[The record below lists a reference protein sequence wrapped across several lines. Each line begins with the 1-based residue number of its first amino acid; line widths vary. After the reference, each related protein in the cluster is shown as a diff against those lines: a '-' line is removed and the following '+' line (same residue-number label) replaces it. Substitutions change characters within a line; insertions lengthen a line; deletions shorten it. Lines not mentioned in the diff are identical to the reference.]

1 MDECITDYGHLAAL
15 VDLVGVVLR
24 AEGIVALA
32 VGMDAVEN
40 RVVRI
45 PHVILQLH
53 CTVHQSFVS
62 LRDAGC
68 GAEESVGEQFGHLAV
83 TEIGRGEAID
93 GIGSLAL
100 AVGGEGGVEE
110 VDVRDAVLL
119 GHALH
124 GGDVEF
130 EVGVLLLAVREVAGG
145 GEVFESNRR
154 DEYEARG
161 GLAVVGPGERMRDER
176 IDFGFVVGGA
186 ARAVEGFVITEECD
200 DGVGLQMEEPLVGR
214 GEESFAVMLGVFGME
229 LVGAREGPLA
239 GAGGVRAEGRG
250 VARATHVADDE
261 VLVGEAEL

>member
-1 MDECITDYGHLAAL
+1 MT
-15 VDLVGVVLR
+15 
-24 AEGIVALA
+24 
-32 VGMDAVEN
+32 VGMDAVED
-40 RVVRI
+40 RIIRI
-45 PHVILQLH
+45 PHVILHLH
-53 CTVHQSFVS
+53 RAVHEGFVS
-62 LRDAGC
+62 LGSAGR
-68 GAEESVGEQFGHLAV
+68 GAEESVGEELGDLAV
-83 TEIGRGEAID
+83 AEIGRGEAID

-145 GEVFESNRR
+145 GEVLESDRG

-161 GLAVVGPGERMRDER
+161 GLAVVGPGEGMRDEG

-186 ARAVEGFVITEECD
+186 ARAVEGFVVAEERD
-200 DGVGLQMEEPLVGR
+200 DRVGLQVEEPLVGR
-214 GEESFAVMLGVFGME
+214 GEESFAVMLGVFGVE

-239 GAGGVRAEGRG
+239 GASGVRAEGRG
-250 VARATHVADDE
+250 VARAAHITHDQ

>member
-1 MDECITDYGHLAAL
+1 
-15 VDLVGVVLR
+15 
-24 AEGIVALA
+24 
-32 VGMDAVEN
+32 MDAVEN

-93 GIGSLAL
+93 RVWRLAFT
-100 AVGGEGGVEE
+100 VGGEGGVEE

-124 GGDVEF
+124 GGDIEF

-186 ARAVEGFVITEECD
+186 ARAVEGFVITEERD
-200 DGVGLQMEEPLVGR
+200 DRVGLQVEEPLVGR
-214 GEESFAVMLGVFGME
+214 GEEAFAVMLSVFGVE
-229 LVGAREGPLA
+229 LIGSREGPLA